1 MKNFFTFLSILIIS
15 LTVYVSFNDLIPSS
29 EKPLDKYDFSIEN
42 ALDHLRIIS
51 KKPHYTGSEY
61 HSVVRDYILN
71 ELKNMGLE
79 TEIQNQVVT
88 RFCCVGTNTSNIIG
102 TIKGSSNGKSL
113 VLLTHYDSR
122 HHASFGASDAGSGV
136 VTILEG
142 VRSFLSKNTIP
153 INDIH
158 LVFTDA
164 EEIGLLGAQAF
175 VKNHSLVD
183 NIGLVLNFEARGSGG
198 PSYMLMETN
207 GKNGVLISEFIN
219 AEPGFPAANSL
230 MYSIY
235 KMLPN
240 DTDLTVFRE
249 KANINGFNFA
259 FIGDHF
265 DYHTSLDSFERLDR
279 NTLIHQAD
287 YIMSMLN
294 HFSKINLSNLDSE
307 NDYVYLNFPILK
319 MLHYPYSWIYPLLIF
334 SIIFFLFIIYLG
346 LAINKL
352 SIQGILNGILALTIS
367 LFTCLS
373 ITIILWKTI
382 SYFNPDYADIL
393 HGFTYNGYYYITAF
407 IFLNIF
413 CLFSIYYRFFK
424 NSSGLDLTIMPIGF
438 WLIINVLISIY
449 LKGAAY
455 FIIPVNL
462 VLFSILLIYFSNFK
476 GNKKMLLWTFFSVP
490 LIYIFAPQL
499 KMFPVGLGLDNLFI
513 TSFFLVLIFVLLLPV
528 FSNFAF
534 KNQIKN
540 LTLLIAIVFFAL
552 AFLNNDYD
560 VNSKKPNSILY
571 YSDLDSKQSYWLSR
585 NENLDEFTSQFF
597 KKNESIQEASFF
609 SSSSKYGT
617 PHKQSALADFIKFSS
632 SDIQILKDTIVE
644 NKRNLQLKISP
655 ERKINKIDLTTDDP
669 FVLNSMSVQGVEFE
683 IEKSEFKINPGQF
696 LTYYLSYEDKDV
708 TIELDF
714 EENLSPSLNLIETS
728 FDLFESEKFN
738 FKPREDYMMPMPFVN
753 TDAIVLSKKI
763 KL

>member
-249 KANINGFNFA
+249 QANINGFNFA

-319 MLHYPYSWIYPLLIF
+319 MLYYPYSWIYPLLIF

>member
-15 LTVYVSFNDLIPSS
+15 LTVYVSFNDLIPRS

-240 DTDLTVFRE
+240 DTDLTIFRE
-249 KANINGFNFA
+249 QANIDGFNFA

-617 PHKQSALADFIKFSS
+617 PHKQSALADFINFSS

>member
-1 MKNFFTFLSILIIS
+1 MKKIFTFLSILIIS

-249 KANINGFNFA
+249 QANINGFNFA

-617 PHKQSALADFIKFSS
+617 PHKQSALADFINFSS

>member
-1 MKNFFTFLSILIIS
+1 MKKFFTFISILIIS

-382 SYFNPDYADIL
+382 SYFNPDYDDIL

-534 KNQIKN
+534 RNQIKN

>member
-540 LTLLIAIVFFAL
+540 ITLLIAIVFFAL

>member
-1 MKNFFTFLSILIIS
+1 MKIFFTFLSILIIS

-71 ELKNMGLE
+71 ELKNMGLK

-249 KANINGFNFA
+249 QANINGFNFA

>member
-15 LTVYVSFNDLIPSS
+15 LTVYVSFNDLIPRS

-240 DTDLTVFRE
+240 DTDLTIFRE
-249 KANINGFNFA
+249 QANIDGFNFA

-334 SIIFFLFIIYLG
+334 SIMFFLFIIYLG

-632 SDIQILKDTIVE
+632 SDIQILKDTIV
-644 NKRNLQLKISP
+644 
-655 ERKINKIDLTTDDP
+655 
-669 FVLNSMSVQGVEFE
+669 
-683 IEKSEFKINPGQF
+683 
-696 LTYYLSYEDKDV
+696 
-708 TIELDF
+708 
-714 EENLSPSLNLIETS
+714 
-728 FDLFESEKFN
+728 
-738 FKPREDYMMPMPFVN
+738 
-753 TDAIVLSKKI
+753 
-763 KL
+763 

>member
-15 LTVYVSFNDLIPSS
+15 LTVYVSFNDLIPRS

-240 DTDLTVFRE
+240 DTDLTIFRE
-249 KANINGFNFA
+249 QANIDGFNFA

-462 VLFSILLIYFSNFK
+462 VLFSILLIYLSNFK

>member
-15 LTVYVSFNDLIPSS
+15 LTVYVSFNDLIPRS

-240 DTDLTVFRE
+240 DTDLTIFRE
-249 KANINGFNFA
+249 QANIDGFNFA

-476 GNKKMLLWTFFSVP
+476 RNKKMLLWTFFSVP

>member
-249 KANINGFNFA
+249 QANINGFNFA

-424 NSSGLDLTIMPIGF
+424 NSSGLDLTIIPIGF

>member
-1 MKNFFTFLSILIIS
+1 MKKFFTFLSILIIS

-249 KANINGFNFA
+249 QANINGFNFA

-462 VLFSILLIYFSNFK
+462 VLFSIFLIYFSNFK

>member
-1 MKNFFTFLSILIIS
+1 MKKIFTFISILIIS

-219 AEPGFPAANSL
+219 ANPGFPAANSL

-249 KANINGFNFA
+249 QANINGFNFA

-319 MLHYPYSWIYPLLIF
+319 MLYYPYSWIYPLLIF

>member
-79 TEIQNQVVT
+79 TEIQNQMVT

-207 GKNGVLISEFIN
+207 GKNGDLISEFIN

-249 KANINGFNFA
+249 QANINGFNFA

-265 DYHTSLDSFERLDR
+265 DYHTSLDTFDRLDR

-534 KNQIKN
+534 RNQIKN
-540 LTLLIAIVFFAL
+540 LTLLTAIVFFAL

-585 NENLDEFTSQFF
+585 NENLDQFTSQFF
-597 KKNESIQEASFF
+597 QKNDSIQEASFF

-644 NKRNLQLKISP
+644 NKRNLQLKIST
-655 ERKINKIDLTTDDP
+655 ERKINKIDLTTDDS

>member
-1 MKNFFTFLSILIIS
+1 MKIFFTFLSILIIS
-15 LTVYVSFNDLIPSS
+15 LTVYVSFNDLIPRS

-219 AEPGFPAANSL
+219 ANPGFPAANSL

-249 KANINGFNFA
+249 QANINGFNFA

>member
-1 MKNFFTFLSILIIS
+1 MKKFFTFLSILIIS

-240 DTDLTVFRE
+240 DTDLTIFRE
-249 KANINGFNFA
+249 QANIDGFNFA

-617 PHKQSALADFIKFSS
+617 PHKQSALADFINFSS

>member
-240 DTDLTVFRE
+240 DTDLTIFRE
-249 KANINGFNFA
+249 QANIDGFNFA

-597 KKNESIQEASFF
+597 KKNESVQEASFF

>member
-79 TEIQNQVVT
+79 TEIQNQMVT

-249 KANINGFNFA
+249 QANINGFNFA

-319 MLHYPYSWIYPLLIF
+319 MLYYPYSWIYPLLIF

-352 SIQGILNGILALTIS
+352 STQGILNGILALTIS

-655 ERKINKIDLTTDDP
+655 ERKINKIDLTTDDS

>member
-1 MKNFFTFLSILIIS
+1 MKIFFTFLSILIIS
-15 LTVYVSFNDLIPSS
+15 LTVYVSFNDLIPRS

-240 DTDLTVFRE
+240 DTDLTIFRE
-249 KANINGFNFA
+249 QANINGFNFA

>member
-1 MKNFFTFLSILIIS
+1 MKKFFTFLSILIIS

-249 KANINGFNFA
+249 QANINGFNFA

-319 MLHYPYSWIYPLLIF
+319 MLYYPYSWIYPLLIF

-655 ERKINKIDLTTDDP
+655 ERKINKIDLTTDDS

-738 FKPREDYMMPMPFVN
+738 FKLREDYMMPMPFVN

>member
-1 MKNFFTFLSILIIS
+1 MKKFFTFLSILIIS

-249 KANINGFNFA
+249 QANINGFNFA

-319 MLHYPYSWIYPLLIF
+319 MLYYPYSWIYPLLIF

-424 NSSGLDLTIMPIGF
+424 NSSGLDLTIIPIGF

>member
-1 MKNFFTFLSILIIS
+1 MKKFFTFLSILIIS

-249 KANINGFNFA
+249 QANINGFNFA

-597 KKNESIQEASFF
+597 EKNESIQEASFF

-669 FVLNSMSVQGVEFE
+669 FVLNSMSVQGVEIE

>member
-249 KANINGFNFA
+249 QANINGFNFA

-319 MLHYPYSWIYPLLIF
+319 MLYYPYSWIYPLLIF

-373 ITIILWKTI
+373 ITIILWKLI

-424 NSSGLDLTIMPIGF
+424 NSSGLDLTIIPIGF

-655 ERKINKIDLTTDDP
+655 ERKINKIDLTTDDS

-763 KL
+763 ML

>member
-249 KANINGFNFA
+249 QANINGFNFA

-462 VLFSILLIYFSNFK
+462 VLFSILLIYFLNFN

>member
-1 MKNFFTFLSILIIS
+1 MKKFFTFLSILIIS

-249 KANINGFNFA
+249 QANINGFNFA

-462 VLFSILLIYFSNFK
+462 VLFSILLIYLSNFK

>member
-1 MKNFFTFLSILIIS
+1 MKKIFTFISILIIS
-15 LTVYVSFNDLIPSS
+15 LTVYVSFNDLIPGS

-219 AEPGFPAANSL
+219 ANPGFPAANSL

-249 KANINGFNFA
+249 QANINGFNFA

-319 MLHYPYSWIYPLLIF
+319 MLYYPYSWIYPLLIF

>member
-1 MKNFFTFLSILIIS
+1 MKKFFTFLSILIIS

-51 KKPHYTGSEY
+51 TKPHYTGSEY

-249 KANINGFNFA
+249 QANINGFNFA

-319 MLHYPYSWIYPLLIF
+319 MLYYPYSWIYPLLIF

-424 NSSGLDLTIMPIGF
+424 NSSGLDLTIIPIGF

>member
-1 MKNFFTFLSILIIS
+1 MKIFFTFLSILIIS
-15 LTVYVSFNDLIPSS
+15 LTVYVSFNDLIPRS

-249 KANINGFNFA
+249 QANINGFNFA

-462 VLFSILLIYFSNFK
+462 VLFSILLIYLSNFK

-617 PHKQSALADFIKFSS
+617 PHKQSALADFINFSS